1 MSTLI
6 AHEWIE
12 ATGGA
17 EAVMDSLTMSFPESL
32 IFTLWNNR
40 QSSKTPSVEIME
52 SWLARSPLRG
62 HKALSLPLMST
73 TWQNSYLPRVD
84 RVISSSHLF
93 AHHISSNRHL
103 RDVVKYSYIHSPAR
117 YIWYPEIDG
126 RLGKLNSIDMITANL
141 KRVDQRMAKFTDH
154 FAANSQ
160 FVANRIHNC
169 WDIDQVTVI
178 YPPVDLKKFSTLKS
192 RINSGDTSN
201 VSDRAIKTPS
211 EFLLSAGR
219 LVSYKRVDL
228 TLKLARLLNLPIVIV
243 GDGPDLGK
251 LKLLAKELEANA
263 IFLGKVTDETLA
275 YLYAKALAYVLMGQ
289 EDFGIMAVEALASGA
304 RILANGVGGY
314 SEIVQ
319 NRVSG
324 ILCES
329 DDLEIW
335 KSGFDELSRLAT
347 PESNPFLE
355 KFSSESFD
363 KNIRFWTE
371 SDVL

>member
-1 MSTLI
+1 
-6 AHEWIE
+6 
-12 ATGGA
+12 
-17 EAVMDSLTMSFPESL
+17 
-32 IFTLWNNR
+32 
-40 QSSKTPSVEIME
+40 
-52 SWLARSPLRG
+52 
-62 HKALSLPLMST
+62 
-73 TWQNSYLPRVD
+73 
-84 RVISSSHLF
+84 
-93 AHHISSNRHL
+93 
-103 RDVVKYSYIHSPAR
+103 
-117 YIWYPEIDG
+117 
-126 RLGKLNSIDMITANL
+126 
-141 KRVDQRMAKFTDH
+141 
-154 FAANSQ
+154 
-160 FVANRIHNC
+160 
-169 WDIDQVTVI
+169 
-178 YPPVDLKKFSTLKS
+178 
-192 RINSGDTSN
+192 
-201 VSDRAIKTPS
+201 
-211 EFLLSAGR
+211 
-219 LVSYKRVDL
+219 
-228 TLKLARLLNLPIVIV
+228 VIV